1 MPVHAQLRSVA
12 TVTRRA
18 TSDQP
23 ARRPG
28 ASEARSAGPVLLAF
42 DGSKD
47 SVAAIDQAGRLL
59 APRDAIVV
67 TAWEPAATWVPYDP
81 ATVVAAPFERLI
93 ARVAGIDEELGKIA
107 QVTVERGVELA
118 SEAGFRA
125 EARVVRG
132 RPARVICAVAEE
144 VGADL
149 IVVGARG
156 AGRIESALLG
166 SVSGSVV
173 LHAGCPTLVVPR
185 PSGP

>member
-1 MPVHAQLRSVA
+1 MPVHTQPPRVA

-18 TSDQP
+18 TSERP
-23 ARRPG
+23 ARHLGATGPG
-28 ASEARSAGPVLLAF
+28 SAGPVLLAF
-42 DGSKD
+42 DGSRD
-47 SVAAIDQAGRLL
+47 SVAAIDQAARVLV
-59 APRDAIVV
+59 PRDAIVV

-93 ARVAGIDEELGKIA
+93 ARVAGIDEDLGKIA

-118 SEAGFRA
+118 IAAGFQA
-125 EARVVRG
+125 QGRVVQG
-132 RPARVICAVAEE
+132 RPARVICAVAAE

-166 SVSGSVV
+166 SVSASVV
-173 LHAGCPTLVVPR
+173 MHARCPTLVVPR
-185 PSGP
+185 PTGP